1 MAWCHQAPSLY
12 LSQCW
17 LKFMSEETINII
29 FIFHQGS
36 DSIWWCCL
44 TSIGNT
50 IMEIRLI
57 RLSYLR
63 NGIFYNGRVAS
74 LHGISPHSI
83 LNQPRTEI
91 YQWEKW
97 PYHFQSKLT
106 HLSLDKMA
114 AISQMIFSDEF
125 VWLKSFVFWLKFH
138 RGLFLKVQLAIIQHW
153 FR

>member
-1 MAWCHQAPSLY
+1 MPSGTKSLPKPMLIEIYEWGNHQHHFYFSSGLWFNMMM
-12 LSQCW
+12 LSYQYR
-17 LKFMSEETINII
+17 KYHYGDKTV
-29 FIFHQGS
+29 
-36 DSIWWCCL
+36 
-44 TSIGNT
+44 
-50 IMEIRLI
+50 I

-125 VWLKSFVFWLKFH
+125 VWMKSFVFWLKFH